1 MMRNSVQLLRLTKT
15 CLVVHGVTIATMVYL
30 AKNLQETIQGSHF
43 NNYFRQE
50 EAADNNKV
58 VEVVVDKMEE
68 EMEEDPVVEPLD
80 VAVYLV
86 VNVDADNFAMAEQME
101 GQMAVVVVV
110 VVEEADK
117 MEDKLEAVVVP
128 KGRRIR
134 IFLGMMIM
142 ANLWKITLIKI
153 LSPSILMTYLVSNC
167 IKIWKIGLKNILGIT
182 DASNCDWVQ
191 DAKEDPKEDSKE
203 QQMEQLEQME
213 QQMEQ

>member
-1 MMRNSVQLLRLTKT
+1 MQLLRLTKT

-30 AKNLQETIQGSHF
+30 AKNFQETIQGSLF

-50 EAADNNKV
+50 EATDNNEV
-58 VEVVVDKMEE
+58 VEVVGEIEE

-101 GQMAVVVVV
+101 GQMVV

-117 MEDKLEAVVVP
+117 MEDKLEGVVVP

-142 ANLWKITLIKI
+142 ANLWKITLLKI

-167 IKIWKIGLKNILGIT
+167 IKN
-182 DASNCDWVQ
+182 
-191 DAKEDPKEDSKE
+191 
-203 QQMEQLEQME
+203 
-213 QQMEQ
+213 